1 MPQLLPNMPQ
11 KHHITLELSSCPE
24 SITKVEPF
32 LQQICT
38 QYNLSDE
45 LYFNILLVLTE
56 AINNSILHGNGAD
69 PCKSVKVKLRPSKA
83 ALSFTITDEGCGFN
97 PDKLP
102 DPTSP
107 PCLLKPNGRGV
118 FLMRK
123 LSDDLQ
129 YSEDGTKVEIK
140 FKLND

>member
-1 MPQLLPNMPQ
+1 MPQ
-11 KHHITLELSSCPE
+11 KHRFTLKLSSCPE
-24 SITKVEPF
+24 NINKVEPF
-32 LQQICT
+32 LQQIR
-38 QYNLSDE
+38 QRYNLSEE
-45 LYFNILLVLTE
+45 LYFNMLLVLTE

-69 PCKSVKVKLRPSKA
+69 PCKNVMVKLRPSKA

-102 DPTSP
+102 DPTTP

-123 LSDDLQ
+123 LSDYLQ

-140 FKLND
+140 FNIHS

>member
-1 MPQLLPNMPQ
+1 MPQ
-11 KHHITLELSSCPE
+11 KSRFTLKLSSCPE
-24 SITKVEPF
+24 NISKVETF
-32 LQQICT
+32 LQQLRLR
-38 QYNLSDE
+38 YNLSEE

-69 PCKSVKVKLRPSKA
+69 PCKSVKVKLRPTKA

-102 DPTSP
+102 DPTTP
-107 PCLLKPNGRGV
+107 PCLMKPNGRGV

-123 LSDDLQ
+123 LSDYLQ

-140 FKLND
+140 FKIHS

>member
-1 MPQLLPNMPQ
+1 MQQFLQNMPQ
-11 KHHITLELSSCPE
+11 KSRFTLKLSSCPE
-24 SITKVEPF
+24 NISKVEPF
-32 LQQICT
+32 LQQIRLR
-38 QYNLSDE
+38 YNLSEE

-69 PCKSVKVKLRPSKA
+69 PCKSVKVKLRPTKA

-102 DPTSP
+102 DPTTP
-107 PCLLKPNGRGV
+107 PCLMKPNGRGV

-123 LSDDLQ
+123 LSDYLQ

-140 FKLND
+140 FKIHS